1 LDYNYQ
7 DKERKHMDKE
17 TAKCIEIMR
26 NLVSDIQ
33 GAPYPGEEMKS
44 ELYSIW
50 YEHVQRDAV
59 NAFEYLDE
67 HFTDKNEIKKT
78 IDKLFK

>member
-1 LDYNYQ
+1 
-7 DKERKHMDKE
+7 MDKQLI
-17 TAKCIEIMR
+17 KCIEIMK

-33 GAPYPGEEMKS
+33 GAPYPGEEVKP

-59 NAFEYLDE
+59 NAFEYLE
-67 HFTDKNEIKKT
+67 ENFSDKMEIKKT

>member
-1 LDYNYQ
+1 MLR
-7 DKERKHMDKE
+7 KEEIMVKDV
-17 TAKCIEIMR
+17 AKCIEIMR

-33 GAPYPGEEMKS
+33 GAPYPGDEIKS

>member
-1 LDYNYQ
+1 
-7 DKERKHMDKE
+7 MDKKLQE
-17 TAKCIEIMR
+17 CVKIMR

-33 GAPYPGEEMKS
+33 GAPYPGEEVKP

-59 NAFEYLDE
+59 NAFEFLDE
-67 HFTDKNEIKKT
+67 NYPDKSDISKS

>member
-1 LDYNYQ
+1 
-7 DKERKHMDKE
+7 MDKKLQE
-17 TAKCIEIMR
+17 CVKIMR

-33 GAPYPGEEMKS
+33 GAPYPGEEIKP

-59 NAFEYLDE
+59 NAFEFLDE
-67 HFTDKNEIKKT
+67 NYPDKSDISKS

>member
-1 LDYNYQ
+1 
-7 DKERKHMDKE
+7 MDKKLDE
-17 TAKCIEIMR
+17 CIEIMR

-33 GAPYPGEEMKS
+33 GAPYPGEEVKP

-59 NAFEYLDE
+59 NAFEFL
-67 HFTDKNEIKKT
+67 DKNYPDKSDIAKT
-78 IDKLFK
+78 VDKFFK

>member
-1 LDYNYQ
+1 
-7 DKERKHMDKE
+7 MDK
-17 TAKCIEIMR
+17 KLQNCIEIMR

-33 GAPYPGEEMKS
+33 GAPYPGEEIKQ

-59 NAFEYLDE
+59 NAFEFLDE
-67 HFTDKNEIKKT
+67 NYPDKSEIKKT
-78 IDKLFK
+78 LDKIFK